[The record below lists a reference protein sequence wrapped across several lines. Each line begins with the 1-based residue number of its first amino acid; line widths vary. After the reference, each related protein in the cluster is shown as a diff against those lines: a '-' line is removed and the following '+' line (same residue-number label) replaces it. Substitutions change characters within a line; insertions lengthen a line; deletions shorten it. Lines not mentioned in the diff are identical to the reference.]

1 MENGKVTTLKEFLD
15 LEKTKETMEKVEEI
29 LDADAETVALIE
41 KAESE
46 TDLYDVFKKY
56 VTAPIEYTKR
66 VFHEVTEYFKADKAV
81 LSDETLD
88 NVVGGWSFSNF
99 WNKYK
104 KVIIIAAVSVAA
116 TAAVISGFGA
126 VLGGAI
132 AGTAAIGSTVG
143 VGAGIGALAGWC
155 VGACSAGAVLL
166 KANADG
172 ELKP

>member
-1 MENGKVTTLKEFLD
+1 MENGKATTLKEFLD
-15 LEKTKETMEKVEEI
+15 LEKTKETMGKVEEI

-56 VTAPIEYTKR
+56 VTAPIEYMKR

-104 KVIIIAAVSVAA
+104 KTII
-116 TAAVISGFGA
+116 TAAVVVGSAALLFSGLGA
-126 VLGGAI
+126 PIGAALGGA
-132 AGTAAIGSTVG
+132 AAASGAG
-143 VGAGIGALAGWC
+143 VGALVGWC
-155 VGACSAGAVLL
+155 VGAVGSGALL
-166 KANADG
+166 IGSEGK
-172 ELKP
+172 L